1 MSEWGSLKRTRSYRK
16 EEASQRCGEGVSEE
30 NNEDILVCERACLAN
45 EEHGL
50 KLLSG
55 TVAFSLCRL
64 RYYVGLYSAK
74 RHRLNIVKRRI
85 RKKDIYHDLEHLT
98 ANRL

>member
-1 MSEWGSLKRTRSYRK
+1 MSRRPESSAFFGTCEISELGSLRRTRTYRK

-55 TVAFSLCRL
+55 FQPLSFTAR
-64 RYYVGLYSAK
+64 
-74 RHRLNIVKRRI
+74 
-85 RKKDIYHDLEHLT
+85 KDIT
-98 ANRL
+98 